1 MKGESLVTDILL
13 QTEGLTKHYQV
24 GGSLF
29 AKSQQKVHAL
39 DNVNLTLYKREIVG
53 VVGESGCGKSTLAKV
68 LLRLVEPTEGTIRF
82 EGRDITALNRKQM
95 RDIRRDMQ
103 FVFQDPF
110 SSLNPRK
117 KVMDLIAEPL
127 DIFRIGTRKDREK
140 RVYELLDIVGLTKNH
155 ADRYPHQFSG
165 GQRQRI
171 GIARALALSP
181 KLVICDEPVSAL
193 DVSVQAQI
201 LNLLQDLQEQFGLSY
216 LFIAHGL
223 DAVRHISNRIAVM
236 YLGKLVEIGDS
247 EEVFTRP
254 RHPYTKALIS
264 AIPEIAPDHTE
275 EPIKLTG
282 EIPSPLNP
290 PSGCRFHTRCPFA
303 VERCKTEMPELRTA
317 KDGHAVACHLAETI

>member
-1 MKGESLVTDILL
+1 MTDILL

>member
-1 MKGESLVTDILL
+1 MADILL
-13 QTEGLTKHYQV
+13 TTDGLTKHYPV
-24 GGSLF
+24 NGGLF
-29 AKSQQKVHAL
+29 SKSQQKVYAL
-39 DNVNLTLYKREIVG
+39 DKVNLTLYKREIVG

-68 LLRLVEPTEGTIRF
+68 LLRLIEPTEGTIHF
-82 EGRDITALNRKQM
+82 DGREITGLDRKQM
-95 RDIRRDMQ
+95 RDVRREMQ
-103 FVFQDPF
+103 FIFQDPF

-117 KVMDLIAEPL
+117 KVIDLISEPL
-127 DIFRIGTRKDREK
+127 DIYRIGTRKEREN

-171 GIARALALSP
+171 GIARALALNP

-236 YLGKLVEIGDS
+236 YLGKLVEVGDS

-264 AIPEIAPDHTE
+264 AIPEINPEHAAA
-275 EPIKLTG
+275 PIKLTG
-282 EIPSPLNP
+282 EIPSPINP

-303 VERCKTEMPELRTA
+303 VERCKSEMPELKVA
-317 KDGHAVACHLAETI
+317 EDGHAVACHLVE

>member
-1 MKGESLVTDILL
+1 MTDILL
-13 QTEGLTKHYQV
+13 KTEGLTKHYPV
-24 GGSLF
+24 NGGLF
-29 AKSQQKVHAL
+29 AKSKQKVHAL
-39 DNVNLTLYKREIVG
+39 DKVDLTLYKREIVG

-68 LLRLVEPTEGTIRF
+68 LLRLIEPTDGKIYFDGQE
-82 EGRDITALNRKQM
+82 ITSLDKKQM
-95 RDIRRDMQ
+95 RDVRRQMQ

-127 DIFRIGTRKDREK
+127 HIFRIGTRQEREK
-140 RVYELLDIVGLTKNH
+140 RVYELLEIVGLTKNH
-155 ADRYPHQFSG
+155 AERYPHQFSG

-171 GIARALALSP
+171 GIARALALNP

-236 YLGKLVEIGDS
+236 YLGKLVEMGDS
-247 EEVFTRP
+247 EEIFTRP

-264 AIPEIAPDHTE
+264 AIPEINPEHAQT
-275 EPIKLTG
+275 PIKLTG

-303 VERCKTEMPELRTA
+303 VERCKSESPELA
-317 KDGHAVACHLAETI
+317 VAEDGHAVACHLV

>member
-1 MKGESLVTDILL
+1 MKGEGPMADILL
-13 QTEGLTKHYQV
+13 KTEGLTKHYPV
-24 GGSLF
+24 SGGLF
-29 AKSQQKVHAL
+29 AKSKQKVHAL
-39 DNVNLTLYKREIVG
+39 DKVDLTLYKREIVG

-68 LLRLVEPTEGTIRF
+68 LLRLIEPTEGAIHF
-82 EGRDITALNRKQM
+82 EGREITGLDKKQM
-95 RDIRRDMQ
+95 RDVRRQMQ

-117 KVMDLIAEPL
+117 KVMELISEPL
-127 DIFRIGTRKDREK
+127 DIYRIGTRKEREN
-140 RVYELLDIVGLTKNH
+140 RVYELLETVGLTRNH

-171 GIARALALSP
+171 GIARALALNP

-236 YLGKLVEIGDS
+236 YLGKLVEMGNS
-247 EEVFTRP
+247 EEIFTRP
-254 RHPYTKALIS
+254 RHPYTQALIS
-264 AIPEIAPDHTE
+264 AIPEIDPEHEAK
-275 EPIKLTG
+275 PIKLTG
-282 EIPSPLNP
+282 EIPSPINP
-290 PSGCRFHTRCPFA
+290 PSGCRFHTRCPYA
-303 VERCKTEMPELRTA
+303 VERCKNEMPELRTA
-317 KDGHAVACHLAETI
+317 EDGHAVACHLV